1 MARKLVGIV
10 KSDAQDKTIV
20 VIVRTQKTHPVYRK
34 QYTVSRNFQAHDE
47 NNEARVG
54 DTVEIVETRP
64 ISKTKRFKLL
74 RIIEAAQTVDTVK
87 EAA

>member
-20 VIVRTQKTHPVYRK
+20 VIVRTQKTHPIYRK

-47 NNEARVG
+47 NNEAHVG

-64 ISKTKRFKLL
+64 ISKTKRFKLSQ
-74 RIIEAAQTVDTVK
+74 IIETAQTVDTVK
-87 EAA
+87 EVA